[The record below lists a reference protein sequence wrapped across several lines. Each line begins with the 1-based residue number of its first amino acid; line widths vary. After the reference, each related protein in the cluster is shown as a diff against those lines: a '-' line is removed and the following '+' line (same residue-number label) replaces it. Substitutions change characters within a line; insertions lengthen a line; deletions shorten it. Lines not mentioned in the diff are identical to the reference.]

1 MKYVT
6 GGYVGERES
15 GERLAQVVDDPLCAK
30 SGVYWSWNGDAKSIG
45 VGNAGGAGGDLFENS
60 FSGMVQDE
68 ANGQLCWDYSMELVK
83 PYLK

>member
-30 SGVYWSWNGDAKSIG
+30 SGVYWSWNG
-45 VGNAGGAGGDLFENS
+45 NAQQMGPQGAGGSGGEIFENEYS
-60 FSGMVQDE
+60 DLV
-68 ANGQLCWDYSMELVK
+68 ANERDSSQMWELSAKAVG
-83 PYLK
+83 LTA